1 MSNSND
7 EFESDMDDD
16 SMVEESPI
24 SLANL
29 ENINDI
35 ETLEKLTSEKI
46 NTIFDPDCV
55 RKRSNWSKSSNIY
68 KFDTEQ
74 FNPKILLEDIPSHS
88 PKLDALLSKIEKLDA
103 NDMQQHG
110 KLFKHFIFS
119 DLKSGSF
126 GSKLVAG
133 ALIAKG
139 FTLGY
144 TAKNKNIPSSQ
155 FKSVNIPPAPP
166 TTPIESLPPPESF
179 PPVPPNSIESFTP
192 NSVESLPPNSMAS
205 FPPAPPNSM
214 ASLPP
219 APPNSMASLPP
230 VPQNSV
236 ESFPNSVKS
245 LSALEESFAED
256 TVNESSGG
264 AKSNTYGKIEL
275 LTDAE
280 LAKTP
285 NKNFYLLCSI
295 SVYEQNITVKQK
307 KAILQKMNQRPENI
321 NGELARIIVMDS
333 GFKEGIDL
341 FDIKYVH
348 IFEPQVTTAD
358 QKQVIGRA
366 TRTCG
371 QKGLDFHPMRGWPLH
386 VFIYD
391 IDIPQNLREY
401 MLHAPSAFNLYLKA
415 LHLDV
420 RLIEF
425 THDLERLSIYGSVDY
440 ELNKN
445 IHEFTVSGNSSEVGG
460 AAKSNSRRLI
470 VRNDLPILHLPRE
483 LSQLSFNQD
492 TNIRPTFQ
500 QMREYI
506 NTHFSQFTWEKAKME
521 NLCGKGGA
529 SHALRYTPTQDFIRH
544 YFTPTAPVKGM
555 LLHHSV
561 GTGKC
566 HAKDTPI
573 LLHNGLIKK
582 VQDIE
587 VGDILMGDDSGPRKV
602 LSLANG
608 QDEMFKIVPV
618 KGDSY
623 TVNSEHILCLKFS
636 GKGSISYIK
645 EQKNQPYRASYFD
658 NKKCKIVCKSFA
670 KKEDAEYLLSLF
682 KQEDKI
688 VEIEVNKYLK
698 LSKSLQKELKGYRKG
713 VEFPHKEVDIEPYM
727 IGLWLGDGGS
737 RDPIITNQDAAVLKY
752 LNDILPKYDLH
763 LNYQSGYTY
772 RFTSYSGKPGA
783 NAFWNAMK
791 KYNLYENKHIPYDY
805 KCNSREYR
813 MKLLA
818 GIIDSDG
825 YYCSR
830 GKMYSIAQ
838 KSNVLTEDILYLVRS
853 LGFAAYSTKTE
864 KSCMYKN
871 EKRTGIYNTISISGN
886 GLEEIPTI
894 IKRKQAEKRNQKK
907 DALITGITVEPVG
920 KGDYYG
926 FTLDGNNR
934 YLIGDFTVTHNTC
947 SAIAAATTTFEK
959 QGYTILWVT
968 RTTLKNDIWKNMFD
982 QVCNEQ
988 IREELEKGLIM
999 PAEQNKRMRLLS
1011 QSWSIRP
1018 MSYKQFSNL
1027 VSKQNNFYKA
1037 LVKKNGEADPL
1048 RKTLLII
1055 DEAHKLYG
1063 GGDLST
1069 IERPDMNAL
1078 KRSIEHSY
1086 QLSGIDSVR
1095 LLLMTATPITE
1106 NPMEL
1111 IKLLN
1116 LCKPSQDQ
1124 MPELFDDFS
1133 KEYLDDYGRFT
1144 RAGEANYLDKIA
1156 GHISFL
1162 NREKDARQ
1170 FSQPIVKFVTPS
1182 LITDLSMAKR
1192 YDKKYV
1198 RQYLNSDVNKLKA
1211 DIVEKTDTI
1220 DKELQDLDA
1229 NRFEALHDVCNS
1241 YEGKMQKECKKV
1253 VRANIRDLLKEAKA
1267 EVQQVRDSIKSIR
1280 EEIKNKNLFKTE
1292 SLAKIKENL
1301 ENNPEEYKR
1310 FKDTM
1315 YYQLKEK
1322 CGKVV
1327 KTADDLKEAIK
1338 EHPIIIELNEQL
1350 REQDIKI
1357 EELKEKLKNDL
1368 ILYKKRIQQIKEI
1381 MKMEL
1386 TQLEKNVLRIVLRDE
1401 RKTQR
1406 KNNRLAEKEM
1416 TDRMNEFNKTK
1427 RNIEK
1432 KKRKKTGKIR
1442 KTLREVLNEEKAM
1455 ERETKRAEKKL
1466 KKTLRKE
1473 GKLRENIENEMLQE
1487 LFTKYSKIIN
1497 DELIDLKEIIENDN
1511 AAKLE
1516 KENAKNAAKLEKE
1529 NVKKA
1534 TKLEKE
1540 NAKVERQK
1548 EKVRLA
1554 NEKAYLR
1561 EREKLAKKMAKETKK
1576 AERLASK
1583 KSRKTKKISQS

>member
-1 MSNSND
+1 MSSSDD
-7 EFESDMDDD
+7 EYDSEMDDD

-55 RKRSNWSKSSNIY
+55 RKRSNWSKSSNTY

-144 TAKNKNIPSSQ
+144 TAKNKSISSSSL
-155 FKSVNIPPAPP
+155 KPVIIPPAPAN
-166 TTPIESLPPPESF
+166 SMASM
-179 PPVPPNSIESFTP
+179 PPVPPNSMASIESF
-192 NSVESLPPNSMAS
+192 PPAPANSMAS
-205 FPPAPPNSM
+205 MPPAPPNSM
-214 ASLPP
+214 ASMPPAPPNSVESMPPAPPNSVESMPP
-219 APPNSMASLPP
+219 APPNSMASIESLP
-230 VPQNSV
+230 S
-236 ESFPNSVKS
+236 
-245 LSALEESFAED
+245 LEESMEEEED
-256 TVNESSGG
+256 TVNESTGG
-264 AKSNTYGKIEL
+264 AKSKTYGKIEL

-285 NKNFYLLCSI
+285 NKNFYLLCSV

-307 KAILQKMNQRPENI
+307 KAILQKMNQRPENV

-386 VFIYD
+386 VYIYD

-401 MLHAPSAFNLYLKA
+401 MLNAPSAFNLYMKA
-415 LHLDV
+415 LNLDV

-445 IHEFTVSGNSSEVGG
+445 IHDFSVSGNSSEVGG
-460 AAKSNSRRLI
+460 AAKSSSRRLI

-492 TNIRPTFQ
+492 TNSHPTFQ
-500 QMREYI
+500 EMREYI
-506 NTHFSQFTWEKAKME
+506 KTNFSQFTWEKAKME

-555 LLHHSV
+555 LLFQSV
-561 GTGKC
+561 GCGK
-566 HAKDTPI
+566 
-573 LLHNGLIKK
+573 
-582 VQDIE
+582 
-587 VGDILMGDDSGPRKV
+587 
-602 LSLANG
+602 
-608 QDEMFKIVPV
+608 
-618 KGDSY
+618 
-623 TVNSEHILCLKFS
+623 
-636 GKGSISYIK
+636 
-645 EQKNQPYRASYFD
+645 
-658 NKKCKIVCKSFA
+658 
-670 KKEDAEYLLSLF
+670 
-682 KQEDKI
+682 
-688 VEIEVNKYLK
+688 
-698 LSKSLQKELKGYRKG
+698 
-713 VEFPHKEVDIEPYM
+713 
-727 IGLWLGDGGS
+727 
-737 RDPIITNQDAAVLKY
+737 
-752 LNDILPKYDLH
+752 
-763 LNYQSGYTY
+763 
-772 RFTSYSGKPGA
+772 
-783 NAFWNAMK
+783 
-791 KYNLYENKHIPYDY
+791 
-805 KCNSREYR
+805 
-813 MKLLA
+813 
-818 GIIDSDG
+818 
-825 YYCSR
+825 
-830 GKMYSIAQ
+830 
-838 KSNVLTEDILYLVRS
+838 
-853 LGFAAYSTKTE
+853 
-864 KSCMYKN
+864 
-871 EKRTGIYNTISISGN
+871 
-886 GLEEIPTI
+886 
-894 IKRKQAEKRNQKK
+894 
-907 DALITGITVEPVG
+907 
-920 KGDYYG
+920 
-926 FTLDGNNR
+926 
-934 YLIGDFTVTHNTC
+934 TC
-947 SAIAAATTTFEK
+947 SAIAAATSTFEK

-999 PAEQNKRMRLLS
+999 PTEQNKRMRLLS

-1086 QLSGIDSVR
+1086 QLSGINSVR

-1198 RQYLNSDVNKLKA
+1198 RQYLNSDVNKLKE
-1211 DIVEKTDTI
+1211 DIIEKTNTI

-1229 NRFEALHDVCNS
+1229 SRFDALHDVCNS

-1338 EHPIIIELNEQL
+1338 EHPIIVELNEQL

-1386 TQLEKNVLRIVLRDE
+1386 SQLEKNVLRIVLRDE

-1416 TDRMNEFNKTK
+1416 TERMNEFNKTK

-1497 DELIDLKEIIENDN
+1497 DELIDLKEMIENDN

-1516 KENAKNAAKLEKE
+1516 KENAKKAVKVEKE
-1529 NVKKA
+1529 NTKKA
-1534 TKLEKE
+1534 VKVERE
-1540 NAKVERQK
+1540 NAKVEKQK

-1561 EREKLAKKMAKETKK
+1561 EREKMAKKLAKETKK
-1576 AERLASK
+1576 AERLANK
-1583 KSRKTKKISQS
+1583 NSRKTKKISQS

>member
-1 MSNSND
+1 MSNSMSSSDD
-7 EFESDMDDD
+7 EFDSDMEDD
-16 SMVEESPI
+16 SMVEESPV

-74 FNPKILLEDIPSHS
+74 FNPKILMEDIPSHS

-144 TAKNKNIPSSQ
+144 TAKNKSIPNSPLE
-155 FKSVNIPPAPP
+155 SVIMPPAPA
-166 TTPIESLPPPESF
+166 
-179 PPVPPNSIESFTP
+179 NSIASMPPAPENSLASMPPAPANSMASMPHAPP
-192 NSVESLPPNSMAS
+192 NSVESLPS
-205 FPPAPPNSM
+205 
-214 ASLPP
+214 
-219 APPNSMASLPP
+219 
-230 VPQNSV
+230 
-236 ESFPNSVKS
+236 
-245 LSALEESFAED
+245 LEESMEEE
-256 TVNESSGG
+256 TVNESTGG
-264 AKSNTYGKIEL
+264 AKSKTYGKIEL

-285 NKNFYLLCSI
+285 YNNFYLLCSV

-307 KAILQKMNQRPENI
+307 KAILQKMNQRPENV

-386 VFIYD
+386 VYIYD

-401 MLHAPSAFNLYLKA
+401 MLHAPNAFNLYMKA
-415 LHLDV
+415 LNLDV

-460 AAKSNSRRLI
+460 AAKSSSRRLI
-470 VRNDLPILHLPRE
+470 VRNDLPILHLPNE

-492 TNIRPTFQ
+492 TNSHPTFQ
-500 QMREYI
+500 EMREYI
-506 NTHFSQFTWEKAKME
+506 KTNFSQFTWEKAKME

-555 LLHHSV
+555 LLTHSV
-561 GTGKC
+561 G
-566 HAKDTPI
+566 
-573 LLHNGLIKK
+573 
-582 VQDIE
+582 
-587 VGDILMGDDSGPRKV
+587 
-602 LSLANG
+602 
-608 QDEMFKIVPV
+608 
-618 KGDSY
+618 
-623 TVNSEHILCLKFS
+623 S
-636 GKGSISYIK
+636 GK
-645 EQKNQPYRASYFD
+645 
-658 NKKCKIVCKSFA
+658 
-670 KKEDAEYLLSLF
+670 
-682 KQEDKI
+682 
-688 VEIEVNKYLK
+688 
-698 LSKSLQKELKGYRKG
+698 
-713 VEFPHKEVDIEPYM
+713 
-727 IGLWLGDGGS
+727 
-737 RDPIITNQDAAVLKY
+737 
-752 LNDILPKYDLH
+752 
-763 LNYQSGYTY
+763 
-772 RFTSYSGKPGA
+772 
-783 NAFWNAMK
+783 
-791 KYNLYENKHIPYDY
+791 
-805 KCNSREYR
+805 
-813 MKLLA
+813 
-818 GIIDSDG
+818 
-825 YYCSR
+825 
-830 GKMYSIAQ
+830 
-838 KSNVLTEDILYLVRS
+838 
-853 LGFAAYSTKTE
+853 
-864 KSCMYKN
+864 
-871 EKRTGIYNTISISGN
+871 
-886 GLEEIPTI
+886 
-894 IKRKQAEKRNQKK
+894 
-907 DALITGITVEPVG
+907 
-920 KGDYYG
+920 
-926 FTLDGNNR
+926 
-934 YLIGDFTVTHNTC
+934 TC
-947 SAIAAATTTFEK
+947 SAIAAATSTFEK

-988 IREELEKGLIM
+988 IREELEKGMIV
-999 PAEQNKRMRLLS
+999 PDEQNKRMRMLS

-1086 QLSGIDSVR
+1086 QLSGINSVR

-1182 LITDLSMAKR
+1182 LITDLNMAKR

-1211 DIVEKTDTI
+1211 DIVEKTNSI

-1229 NRFEALHDVCNS
+1229 SRFEALHDVCNS

-1267 EVQQVRDSIKSIR
+1267 EVQEVRDSIKSIR

-1338 EHPIIIELNEQL
+1338 EHPIIVELNEQL
-1350 REQDIKI
+1350 REQDMKI

-1381 MKMEL
+1381 MKTEL

-1416 TDRMNEFNKTK
+1416 TEKMNEVNKTK

-1432 KKRKKTGKIR
+1432 KKRKKTGQIR
-1442 KTLREVLNEEKAM
+1442 KTLREVLNEEKAI

-1497 DELIDLKEIIENDN
+1497 DELIGLKEIIENDN

-1516 KENAKNAAKLEKE
+1516 KENAKRAAKLEKE
-1529 NVKKA
+1529 NAKKA
-1534 TKLEKE
+1534 AKVEKE
-1540 NAKVERQK
+1540 NAKKAAKVEKENAKLERQK
-1548 EKVRLA
+1548 EKIRLA

-1561 EREKLAKKMAKETKK
+1561 EREKLAKETKK
-1576 AERLASK
+1576 AERLANK
-1583 KSRKTKKISQS
+1583 KSRKTKKIFQP

>member
-1 MSNSND
+1 MSNSTSNSND

-155 FKSVNIPPAPP
+155 FESVNIPPAPP
-166 TTPIESLPPPESF
+166 TTPIESLPPPESL
-179 PPVPPNSIESFTP
+179 PPAPPNSVESFTPNSIESFTP

-230 VPQNSV
+230 AP
-236 ESFPNSVKS
+236 PNSVKS

-285 NKNFYLLCSI
+285 NKNFYLLCSV

-307 KAILQKMNQRPENI
+307 KAILQKMNQRPENV

-561 GTGKC
+561 GCGK
-566 HAKDTPI
+566 
-573 LLHNGLIKK
+573 
-582 VQDIE
+582 
-587 VGDILMGDDSGPRKV
+587 
-602 LSLANG
+602 
-608 QDEMFKIVPV
+608 
-618 KGDSY
+618 
-623 TVNSEHILCLKFS
+623 
-636 GKGSISYIK
+636 
-645 EQKNQPYRASYFD
+645 
-658 NKKCKIVCKSFA
+658 
-670 KKEDAEYLLSLF
+670 
-682 KQEDKI
+682 
-688 VEIEVNKYLK
+688 
-698 LSKSLQKELKGYRKG
+698 
-713 VEFPHKEVDIEPYM
+713 
-727 IGLWLGDGGS
+727 
-737 RDPIITNQDAAVLKY
+737 
-752 LNDILPKYDLH
+752 
-763 LNYQSGYTY
+763 
-772 RFTSYSGKPGA
+772 
-783 NAFWNAMK
+783 
-791 KYNLYENKHIPYDY
+791 
-805 KCNSREYR
+805 
-813 MKLLA
+813 
-818 GIIDSDG
+818 
-825 YYCSR
+825 
-830 GKMYSIAQ
+830 
-838 KSNVLTEDILYLVRS
+838 
-853 LGFAAYSTKTE
+853 
-864 KSCMYKN
+864 
-871 EKRTGIYNTISISGN
+871 
-886 GLEEIPTI
+886 
-894 IKRKQAEKRNQKK
+894 
-907 DALITGITVEPVG
+907 
-920 KGDYYG
+920 
-926 FTLDGNNR
+926 
-934 YLIGDFTVTHNTC
+934 TC

-1576 AERLASK
+1576 AERLANK

>member
-1 MSNSND
+1 MSNSTSNSND

-155 FKSVNIPPAPP
+155 FESVNIPPAPP
-166 TTPIESLPPPESF
+166 TTPIESLPPPESS
-179 PPVPPNSIESFTP
+179 PPVPPNSVESFTPNSVESFTPNSIESFTP

-205 FPPAPPNSM
+205 LPPAPPNSM

-219 APPNSMASLPP
+219 APPNSVESFPPAPPNSMASLPP
-230 VPQNSV
+230 AP
-236 ESFPNSVKS
+236 PNSVKS

-285 NKNFYLLCSI
+285 NKNFYLLCSV

-307 KAILQKMNQRPENI
+307 KAILQKMNQRPENV

-401 MLHAPSAFNLYLKA
+401 MLHAPSAFNLYMKA

-561 GTGKC
+561 GCGK
-566 HAKDTPI
+566 
-573 LLHNGLIKK
+573 
-582 VQDIE
+582 
-587 VGDILMGDDSGPRKV
+587 
-602 LSLANG
+602 
-608 QDEMFKIVPV
+608 
-618 KGDSY
+618 
-623 TVNSEHILCLKFS
+623 
-636 GKGSISYIK
+636 
-645 EQKNQPYRASYFD
+645 
-658 NKKCKIVCKSFA
+658 
-670 KKEDAEYLLSLF
+670 
-682 KQEDKI
+682 
-688 VEIEVNKYLK
+688 
-698 LSKSLQKELKGYRKG
+698 
-713 VEFPHKEVDIEPYM
+713 
-727 IGLWLGDGGS
+727 
-737 RDPIITNQDAAVLKY
+737 
-752 LNDILPKYDLH
+752 
-763 LNYQSGYTY
+763 
-772 RFTSYSGKPGA
+772 
-783 NAFWNAMK
+783 
-791 KYNLYENKHIPYDY
+791 
-805 KCNSREYR
+805 
-813 MKLLA
+813 
-818 GIIDSDG
+818 
-825 YYCSR
+825 
-830 GKMYSIAQ
+830 
-838 KSNVLTEDILYLVRS
+838 
-853 LGFAAYSTKTE
+853 
-864 KSCMYKN
+864 
-871 EKRTGIYNTISISGN
+871 
-886 GLEEIPTI
+886 
-894 IKRKQAEKRNQKK
+894 
-907 DALITGITVEPVG
+907 
-920 KGDYYG
+920 
-926 FTLDGNNR
+926 
-934 YLIGDFTVTHNTC
+934 TC

-1576 AERLASK
+1576 AERLANK

>member
-1 MSNSND
+1 MSNSTSNSND

-155 FKSVNIPPAPP
+155 FESVNIPPAPP
-166 TTPIESLPPPESF
+166 TTPIESLPPPESL
-179 PPVPPNSIESFTP
+179 PPAPPNSVESFTPNSVESFTPNSIESFTP

-205 FPPAPPNSM
+205 LPPAPPNSM

-230 VPQNSV
+230 AP
-236 ESFPNSVKS
+236 PNSVKS

-285 NKNFYLLCSI
+285 NKNFYLLCSV

-307 KAILQKMNQRPENI
+307 KAILQKMNQRPENV

-561 GTGKC
+561 GCGK
-566 HAKDTPI
+566 
-573 LLHNGLIKK
+573 
-582 VQDIE
+582 
-587 VGDILMGDDSGPRKV
+587 
-602 LSLANG
+602 
-608 QDEMFKIVPV
+608 
-618 KGDSY
+618 
-623 TVNSEHILCLKFS
+623 
-636 GKGSISYIK
+636 
-645 EQKNQPYRASYFD
+645 
-658 NKKCKIVCKSFA
+658 
-670 KKEDAEYLLSLF
+670 
-682 KQEDKI
+682 
-688 VEIEVNKYLK
+688 
-698 LSKSLQKELKGYRKG
+698 
-713 VEFPHKEVDIEPYM
+713 
-727 IGLWLGDGGS
+727 
-737 RDPIITNQDAAVLKY
+737 
-752 LNDILPKYDLH
+752 
-763 LNYQSGYTY
+763 
-772 RFTSYSGKPGA
+772 
-783 NAFWNAMK
+783 
-791 KYNLYENKHIPYDY
+791 
-805 KCNSREYR
+805 
-813 MKLLA
+813 
-818 GIIDSDG
+818 
-825 YYCSR
+825 
-830 GKMYSIAQ
+830 
-838 KSNVLTEDILYLVRS
+838 
-853 LGFAAYSTKTE
+853 
-864 KSCMYKN
+864 
-871 EKRTGIYNTISISGN
+871 
-886 GLEEIPTI
+886 
-894 IKRKQAEKRNQKK
+894 
-907 DALITGITVEPVG
+907 
-920 KGDYYG
+920 
-926 FTLDGNNR
+926 
-934 YLIGDFTVTHNTC
+934 TC

-1576 AERLASK
+1576 AERLANK